1 MTDEEMEIDVNEM
14 KCDILRKM
22 LGTMEVIDVL
32 IPVVRNYYDIYRKSA
47 PMGSQSSVAKD
58 IDLKLDDMQTN
69 NNKVE
74 NEIKTLLSSLGC
86 GRSTF

>member
-1 MTDEEMEIDVNEM
+1 MTDEEMEIDINEM

-32 IPVVRNYYDIYRKSA
+32 IPVVRNYYDIYRKAA

-58 IDLKLDDMQTN
+58 IDLKLDDIQTN
-69 NNKVE
+69 NNRVE